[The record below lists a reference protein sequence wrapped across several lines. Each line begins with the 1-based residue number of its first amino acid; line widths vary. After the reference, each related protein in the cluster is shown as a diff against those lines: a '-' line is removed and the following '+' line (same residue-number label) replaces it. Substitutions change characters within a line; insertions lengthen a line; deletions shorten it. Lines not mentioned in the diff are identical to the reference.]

1 MGVVKT
7 IKGED
12 GRPYISLEDFIKEI
26 ENVKKFADENKYSLV
41 DGDNFM
47 NIVLKTLQSMETEYY
62 EKYLFKKKDD

>member
-62 EKYLFKKKDD
+62 EKYLFKKKG